1 LKFLPFPLT
10 TFSLH
15 LQEHLNFSRV
25 ALVLNGLVL
34 LLAAILDYAI
44 GDPWGWPHPV
54 QGMGWGIS
62 RYTQFALKRCSSPL
76 ARRWAGMLLGS
87 GAIAGSGLTGW
98 LIVRGAIW
106 IHPLLGMAAESILLA
121 SCFAGRSLRAAADDV
136 LAPLTAGDLEQAR
149 SRLSQYVGRDTAGL
163 SESEIY
169 RAILE
174 TIAENTTDGVTA
186 PLFYG
191 IIGAFLPGVGS
202 VPLALAYK
210 AASTLDS
217 TVGYRQEPYTHF
229 GWFSAR
235 GEDYLTW
242 LPCRLTVVT
251 LALLSR
257 KPQAVWRICRRDGTK
272 DPSPNSGWSEAAFAA
287 ALDVRLGGTNSYGGV
302 IKHKPLLGNPT
313 SPITREKINRALGL
327 MRACFL
333 IGLGFALMG
342 LLAAQIAAESILSPM
357 A

>member
-1 LKFLPFPLT
+1 M
-10 TFSLH
+10 
-15 LQEHLNFSRV
+15 

-34 LLAAILDYAI
+34 LLAAILDYLI

-54 QGMGWGIS
+54 QGMGWVIS
-62 RYTQFALKRCSSPL
+62 RYTQFALKRYSGSL
-76 ARRWAGMLLGS
+76 SRRWAGMLLGS
-87 GAIAGSGLTGW
+87 GTIAGSGLAGW
-98 LIVRGAIW
+98 LIVQGAVW
-106 IHPLLGMAAESILLA
+106 VHPLLGILAESILLA
-121 SCFAGRSLRAAADDV
+121 SCFAGRSLRAAAVDV
-136 LAPLTAGDLEQAR
+136 LVPLTSGDLKQAR

-169 RAILE
+169 RAVLE

-191 IIGAFLPGVGS
+191 IVGAFLPGVGS

-217 TVGYRQEPYTHF
+217 TVGYRQEPYKHF

-251 LALLSR
+251 LALLSG

-287 ALDVRLGGTNSYGGV
+287 ALDVQLGGTNSYGGI
-302 IKHKPLLGNPT
+302 IKYKPLLGNPT
-313 SPITREKINRALGL
+313 SPITREKIDRALGL

-333 IGLGFALMG
+333 IGLGIALIG
-342 LLAAQIAAESILSPM
+342 LLALPIVHSIVL
-357 A
+357 